1 MNYENKPQTQK
12 AIEKDEIKGGTHIVA
27 FCEFCEDFVDAKV
40 IESISE
46 VYDFGKVA
54 KFKELNLVCTRCGRY
69 INEEIINQINE
80 ERKSIIE

>member
-1 MNYENKPQTQK
+1 MDYENKPQTQK
-12 AIEKDEIKGGTHIVA
+12 AIEKDEIKSGSHIVS

-40 IESISE
+40 IESVRE

-54 KFKELNLVCTRCGRY
+54 KFMELSLVCTRCGRY
-69 INEEIINQINE
+69 MDEEVINQINE